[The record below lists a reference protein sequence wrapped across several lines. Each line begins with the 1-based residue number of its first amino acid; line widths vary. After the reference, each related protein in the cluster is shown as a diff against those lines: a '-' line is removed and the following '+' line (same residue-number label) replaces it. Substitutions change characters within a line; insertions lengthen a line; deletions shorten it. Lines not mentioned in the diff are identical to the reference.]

1 MNSSDDNRRD
11 DNKSD
16 GHGTANTATDLAINP
31 YWPSALVVPVIKNN
45 LLIKNQID
53 AVPIVTN
60 ATPPAGGILRKV
72 SKALT
77 RTLKRAGRIAK

>member
-45 LLIKNQID
+45 LLIKKQID
-53 AVPIVTN
+53 AVPDVTP
-60 ATPPAGGILRKV
+60 TLPPAGGILRKM

-77 RTLKRAGRIAK
+77 HTLKRARRIAK